1 MNFVRYPPLFGEAQS
16 VLPDDFVVSNVDL
29 TATIFDLVGATVPA
43 NYTMDGISW
52 LDEVISAVDFNVSSN
67 YANMTMSISNVSCC
81 DYRFIDVKNSRS
93 IVTADYQYIWR
104 ANGNVET
111 ADGVNTFYP
120 FTYDEQQLYD
130 LNADPDQKVN
140 LITEYESQSVRSD
153 NFNDT
158 LAIMITWFQSMMRD
172 YVDSTCP
179 LADGDGECTKPSFT
193 FLSDI
198 STAEPTSNPIIDG
211 STTTMSTSTE
221 YTTTSTETH
230 WTVNASTYDV
240 AGETTKTTHINAELD
255 VSGTWTESTF
265 TVVVSLSVVLLFVR

>member
-1 MNFVRYPPLFGEAQS
+1 M
-16 VLPDDFVVSNVDL
+16 DL
-29 TATIFDLVGATVPA
+29 AATIFDLVGATVPA

-140 LITEYESQSVRSD
+140 LITEYESQSVRGDDS
-153 NFNDT
+153 NDT

-179 LADGDGECTKPSFT
+179 LADGDGECTKPAFT
-193 FLSDI
+193 I
-198 STAEPTSNPIIDG
+198 
-211 STTTMSTSTE
+211 
-221 YTTTSTETH
+221 
-230 WTVNASTYDV
+230 
-240 AGETTKTTHINAELD
+240 
-255 VSGTWTESTF
+255 
-265 TVVVSLSVVLLFVR
+265 